1 MAKET
6 MPKISQKKQ
15 IELDLTCKSL
25 IGKNIKIIDSTN
37 PKQIGIEGILV
48 YESAKILHIKTDD
61 KIKKI
66 FKNTI
71 TFQTDYKSQKVNIKG
86 SALFGTLVQRIKKI
100 K

>member
-1 MAKET
+1 MKT
-6 MPKISQKKQ
+6 DKSPKISQKKQ

-37 PKQIGIEGILV
+37 PKQIGIEGILL
-48 YESAKILHIKTDD
+48 YESAKILHIKSGDNL
-61 KIKKI
+61 KRI

-71 TFQTDYKSQKVNIKG
+71 TFQTDYKNKKVNIKG
-86 SALFGTLVQRIKKI
+86 SALSGTLVQRIKKI